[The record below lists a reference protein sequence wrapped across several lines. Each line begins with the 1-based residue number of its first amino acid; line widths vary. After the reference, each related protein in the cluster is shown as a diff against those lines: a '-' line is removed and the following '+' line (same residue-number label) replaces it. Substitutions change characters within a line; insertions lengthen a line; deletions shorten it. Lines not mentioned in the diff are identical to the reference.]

1 MGKTG
6 GILEEYGSESLDK
19 FEMKVVLEKYI
30 SSRAGLGKTVKLM
43 GIFPRKKT
51 YLT

>member
-1 MGKTG
+1 MEKTG
-6 GILEEYGSESLDK
+6 GILGEYGSESLDK
-19 FEMKVVLEKYI
+19 FEIKVVLEKYI
-30 SSRAGLGKTVKLM
+30 SSCAGLGKTGKSM